1 MSPKSYQEIFE
12 IRGHHYN
19 AAMAMC
25 PFAREQERNKLF
37 ELVDLHAGDIVCDV
51 PAGGGFVAEGIARN
65 FDNQVMVVCVEPSA
79 NFSRAIAPEFNVIN
93 SAAHKISVPDGHF
106 SVLLSLAGLHHCLNR
121 DEIFAEWAR
130 VLSAE
135 GRIAVADVAEGT
147 ATGIFLNEFVDKY
160 CPGGHKGCFFK
171 LGDLTELLENN
182 GFSEISEQLCDVP
195 WCFENK
201 SQMARFCHSLF
212 GLKDVSEAIVLAGL
226 DDYVGIEEQED
237 GTVQLNW
244 QLAFANATRNNSG

>member
-1 MSPKSYQEIFE
+1 LSPKSYQEIFE

-19 AAMAMC
+19 AATAMC

-37 ELVDLHAGDIVCDV
+37 ELVNLHAGDIVCDV

-65 FDNQVMVVCVEPSA
+65 FDNQVMVVCVEPST
-79 NFSRAIAPEFNVIN
+79 NFSKAISPKFNVMN
-93 SAAHKISVPDGHF
+93 TAAHKISVPDGHF
-106 SVLLSLAGLHHCLNR
+106 SVLLSLAGLHHSVNR

-130 VLSAE
+130 VVTDG

-147 ATGIFLNEFVDKY
+147 DTGIFLNEFVHKY
-160 CPGGHKGCFFK
+160 CPGGHKGYFFK
-171 LGDLTELLENN
+171 QGDFTELLANT
-182 GFSEISEQLCDVP
+182 GFLEISEQLCDVP

-201 SQMARFCHSLF
+201 SKMAHFCHSMF
-212 GLKDVSEAIVLAGL
+212 GLEDVSAAIVLAGL
-226 DDYVGIEEQED
+226 ADYVGIEEQED

-244 QLAFANATRNNSG
+244 QLVYANATCNN